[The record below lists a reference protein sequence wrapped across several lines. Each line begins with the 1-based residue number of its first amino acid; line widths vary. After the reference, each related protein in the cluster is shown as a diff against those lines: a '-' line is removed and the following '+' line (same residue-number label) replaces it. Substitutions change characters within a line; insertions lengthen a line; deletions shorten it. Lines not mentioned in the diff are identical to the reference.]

1 MTYTIR
7 RVLGLAVVAT
17 LGGLIAI
24 YEPHRRALAWV
35 WPYINDFWF
44 TYIAF

>member
-1 MTYTIR
+1 MSYTIR
-7 RVLGLAVVAT
+7 RVLGLAVVVT

-24 YEPHRRALAWV
+24 YEPHRVMLAWA
-35 WPYINDFWF
+35 WPYFTDFWF